1 MQLIEKL
8 NSLLDQFHADRRKR
22 NGPPTLLQERRAKP
36 RLNARAGTRVL
47 VIDDSARALSE
58 MGKLFF
64 HLDYVVSKT
73 QDPER
78 GLFMACFDN
87 PDLVIL
93 DVGMPGMNGFE
104 VLKKMR
110 RDPLARRIPVI
121 MISGNPRSVDSFRR
135 QRVDAD
141 GFIRKPFTRQDLFT
155 RFETLLDHEGIP
167 RRAVDVRSNRSNSLF
182 RRIGRRLIHE

>member
-8 NSLLDQFHADRRKR
+8 NSMIDQFHADRRGR
-22 NGPPTLLQERRAKP
+22 NGPPTVLQERRTKP

-47 VIDDSARALSE
+47 VIDDSARALAE
-58 MGKLFF
+58 MSKLFF
-64 HLDYVVSKT
+64 HLNYVVSKT

-78 GLFMACFDN
+78 GLFMACFEN

-104 VLKKMR
+104 VIKKMR

-135 QRVDAD
+135 QRIDAD
-141 GFIRKPFTRQDLFT
+141 GFIRKPFTRQDMFT
-155 RFETLLDHEGIP
+155 KIESLLDHEGIP
-167 RRAVDVRSNRSNSLF
+167 RRAEDVRLTRPTSLF
-182 RRIGRRLIHE
+182 TRIGRRLIHE